1 VQSVFVSSLHSASA
15 RLTRALASMI
25 ALAPLVLAS
34 PAVLAASTP
43 SPGSAPPLTST
54 PSPVS
59 GNCGMQLGGKAA
71 FCDTFD
77 NKNPGIPSRTGDLD
91 PNVWGVSRATGNTN
105 FGQGEYNGWAAATQ
119 LQTCNGTITV
129 SPPHDV
135 MICNGQLREAS
146 NDNPSGAGGV
156 TTLAMYPK
164 QPFDFAGRTGTA
176 SFDISNDSHGTH
188 AAWPEFWLTN
198 LPVPTP
204 FNHYDSWQ
212 SLPQHGFGIRFGA
225 AVAPGQWGSCQNG
238 NNLGK
243 RRWTVDSA
251 VIVRNYVMDDTN
263 GLGGVR
269 TNMAVHQL
277 DCVVSPPDNSGIT
290 NHIELK
296 ISQNQIDVYATDAG
310 VVPSPSTLRHIA
322 VVTNA
327 NLSLTRGLIWLE
339 DVHYNADKG
348 DAPSQKQHTFVWD
361 NVAFDGPFTY
371 RDFSYDSLDG
381 GQVNAAS
388 NTVDLGKFSLANQ
401 TASWNVLNMPANP
414 QADAVRVLFN
424 FDNQSV
430 PTVLNV
436 TVNGHKHPTP
446 WPYPDKL
453 TDTWRT
459 FAVTI
464 PITDLVPG
472 TNVVQLGSD
481 QAMVTSNVNIV
492 LVDVPGGVPVLPGSN
507 NAYPAGGNSG
517 GGNPGGGNS
526 GGGNSGGNTAP
537 PTVAFSASPT
547 SITSGK
553 ISIVTWSSTNAT
565 SCTAAGGWTGTKATS
580 GTFAVSP
587 ISTATYTLTCTG
599 TGGTSSVASTTV
611 AVQAV
616 AVNGACGSANGTTAS
631 SAPSTNLCSTG
642 TPSSMAGSGPW
653 TWSCGGSNGGT
664 TASCFATGSAS
675 ASSPPPT
682 SPPPVSGNCGMQLG
696 GPPAFCDTFNTA
708 AGIGNRSGQLNGTV
722 WGASRWTGDMNF
734 GAASQ
739 SPWVP
744 ATLTGCSGSQVV
756 KADADIIICNGQ
768 MREATNDNATGGFEA
783 GTVIALTMYPK
794 QPFNFA
800 GRTGTISFDVS
811 NDSQGTHAVWPE
823 LWITDTPKPSPF
835 LHFSSSG
842 GSIPANAFGIRF
854 AASTVA
860 GQGGQL
866 ASSCPSD
873 NNIRWTVDSVV
884 AVRNYVINDTFGF
897 GTPTAMTLTPT
908 GCVIASSGPNGGLNH
923 VEVRVAQNQVDVY
936 ATDAGTTA
944 PLVHIASI
952 ANANLTFAQGLV
964 WIEDVH
970 YNADKSGR
978 TPSQHNHTFAWD
990 NFAFDGPV
998 LPRDT
1003 SVDVLDSLTA
1013 CHDGTVCLGWQTNMT
1028 SASQPAAVTTLPI
1041 TTAGIAAA
1049 QAQFLMFDAWFETQP
1064 KTFAITLNGHPYS
1077 FAWPFPYSSTFA
1089 MNSFMFAVNKADLV
1103 AGPNAL
1109 TIASDQSM
1117 VVMNIN
1123 VVLAGAGGQ

>member
-1 VQSVFVSSLHSASA
+1 VIGLGVIHVPSVFVSSLHSASA
-15 RLTRALASMI
+15 RLTRVLASMI
-25 ALAPLVLAS
+25 ALSPLVLAS
-34 PAVLAASTP
+34 PAVLAAS
-43 SPGSAPPLTST
+43 SPGSAPPSTST

-146 NDNPSGAGGV
+146 NDNGGV

-198 LPVPTP
+198 LPVPAP

-212 SLPQHGFGIRFGA
+212 ALPQHGFGIRFGA
-225 AVAPGQWGSCQNG
+225 AVAPGGWGSCQNG
-238 NNLGK
+238 KNLDK

-322 VVTNA
+322 VITNA

-348 DAPSQKQHTFVWD
+348 APPSQKQHTFVWD

-388 NTVDLGKFSLANQ
+388 NTVDLGKFSLASQ
-401 TASWNVLNMPANP
+401 TASWNVLSMPANP

-517 GGNPGGGNS
+517 GGKSGGGNS
-526 GGGNSGGNTAP
+526 GGGSSGGDIAP

-580 GTFAVSP
+580 GTLAVSP
-587 ISTATYTLTCTG
+587 TSTATYTLTCTG
-599 TGGTSSVASTTV
+599 TGGTSSVANTTV

-631 SAPSTNLCSTG
+631 SAPSTNLCSNG
-642 TPSSMAGSGPW
+642 TSSSMAGSGPW
-653 TWSCGGSNGGT
+653 TWSCGGFNGGT
-664 TASCFATGSAS
+664 TASCFATGSA
-675 ASSPPPT
+675 PPST
-682 SPPPVSGNCGMQLG
+682 STPPVSGNCGMQLG
-696 GPPAFCDTFNTA
+696 APTFCETFDAPAGT
-708 AGIGNRSGQLNGTV
+708 GNRSGQLNGTI
-722 WGASRWTGDMNF
+722 WGVSRWTGDMNF
-734 GAASQ
+734 GATYQ

-744 ATLTGCSGSQVV
+744 ATMVGCGGSSTV
-756 KADADIIICNGQ
+756 KGNADIIICNGQ
-768 MREATNDNATGGFEA
+768 MHEAVNDNATGAFEA
-783 GTVIALTMYPK
+783 GGVMALTMYPK

-811 NDSQGTHAVWPE
+811 NDTEGTHSTWPE

-835 LHFSSSG
+835 LHFGNVG
-842 GSIPANAFGIRF
+842 GSIPANAFAIRF
-854 AASTVA
+854 AASTPP

-866 ASSCPSD
+866 ASTCPSD
-873 NNIRWTVDSVV
+873 NNIRWTVDSVA
-884 AVRNYVINDTFGF
+884 AVRNYVINDTAGPFGV
-897 GTPTAMTLTPT
+897 GSSMVMVPM

-923 VEVRVAQNQVDVY
+923 VEVRISQNQVDVY
-936 ATDAGTTA
+936 ATDAGKTA
-944 PLVHIASI
+944 PLVHIATVL
-952 ANANLTFAQGLV
+952 NANLSFNQGLV

-970 YNADKSGR
+970 YNADKAFR
-978 TPSQHNHTFAWD
+978 TPLQHDHTFAWD
-990 NFAFDGPV
+990 NFAFDGPTV
-998 LPRDT
+998 ARDL
-1003 SVDVLDSLTA
+1003 SIDVVDSLTA
-1013 CHDGTVCLGWQTNMT
+1013 CHDGTVCLGWDSN
-1028 SASQPAAVTTLPI
+1028 SAAQPATVSTLPMPA
-1041 TTAGIAAA
+1041 TGIAAA
-1049 QAQFLMFDAWFETQP
+1049 QAQFLMFDAWFEVQP
-1064 KTFAITLNGHPYS
+1064 KTLSFTLNGHPYG
-1077 FAWPFPYSSTFA
+1077 FPWPFPYASTFSI
-1089 MNSFMFAVNKADLV
+1089 NSFMFPVNKADLV
-1103 AGPNAL
+1103 AGPNKL
-1109 TIASDQSM
+1109 TIWSDQSM
-1117 VVMNIN
+1117 VVMNID
-1123 VVLAGAGGQ
+1123 VVLAGAGGLPQ